1 MGPEVYIN
9 PFHLILKGGLKL
21 GAVPAGSCRV
31 YRCVWARNLRV
42 KVPEP
47 GFCRS
52 FFDSSHV
59 LYSCDLFNVHGS
71 IWVSFMKMFVICS
84 EFLDFAIAS
93 YCVIPAPEMNFA
105 RWKSVVR
112 HVIYELNATAVFLHT
127 IVCALLQKRF

>member
-1 MGPEVYIN
+1 M
-9 PFHLILKGGLKL
+9 
-21 GAVPAGSCRV
+21 A
-31 YRCVWARNLRV
+31 
-42 KVPEP
+42 EP

-71 IWVSFMKMFVICS
+71 IWVSFMKMFVVSS

-93 YCVIPAPEMNFA
+93 YCVNPDPEMHFA

-112 HVIYELNATAVFLHT
+112 HVIYELNATAVF
-127 IVCALLQKRF
+127 